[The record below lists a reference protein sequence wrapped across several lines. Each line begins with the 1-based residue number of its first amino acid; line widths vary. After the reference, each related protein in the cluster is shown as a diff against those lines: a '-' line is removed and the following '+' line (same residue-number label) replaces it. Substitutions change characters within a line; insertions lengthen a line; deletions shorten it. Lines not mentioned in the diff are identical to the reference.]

1 MYNYI
6 AIFVYNHYII
16 SVYNELYIKDVNKLY
31 TQAHLKIKT
40 KTKCIE
46 KHTHTENIGN
56 NIKIEL
62 FTTHIRTEYMVIKK
76 NENNERLLVTK
87 NKAIGNFV

>member
-16 SVYNELYIKDVNKLY
+16 SVYNELYIKDVNRLY

-40 KTKCIE
+40 KTKCIG
-46 KHTHTENIGN
+46 KHTHTRRKHWE
-56 NIKIEL
+56 
-62 FTTHIRTEYMVIKK
+62 
-76 NENNERLLVTK
+76 
-87 NKAIGNFV
+87 